1 MTQIKNADLLQK
13 TPEELR
19 TELESLR
26 LTRKKGFTRV
36 EKKPRKIRD
45 SVPDALKDVDESM
58 AAFVLEALKKK
69 GLL

>member
-69 GLL
+69 GLI

>member
-58 AAFVLEALKKK
+58 AAFVMEALKKK
-69 GLL
+69 GLI

>member
-58 AAFVLEALKKK
+58 AAFVMEALKKK

>member
-58 AAFVLEALKKK
+58 AAFVLAALKKK